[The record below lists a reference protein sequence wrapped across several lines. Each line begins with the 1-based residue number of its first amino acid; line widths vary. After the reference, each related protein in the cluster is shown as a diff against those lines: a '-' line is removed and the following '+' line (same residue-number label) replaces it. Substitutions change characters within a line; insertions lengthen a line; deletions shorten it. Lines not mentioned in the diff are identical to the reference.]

1 MRWGPQNKLQKTLNV
16 LMLTTLFLTGGLFKF
31 QLPKANGRQKAE
43 TVGDLLVPVEFCWNG
58 FHATVFGS
66 EVCMDAISSVF
77 EHSRDGFFPSIFPI
91 TCSGAATG
99 RSKRP

>member
-43 TVGDLLVPVEFCWNG
+43 TVGDLLVLWSFVGMASMQQFLNLRCAW
-58 FHATVFGS
+58 
-66 EVCMDAISSVF
+66 ML
-77 EHSRDGFFPSIFPI
+77 
-91 TCSGAATG
+91 
-99 RSKRP
+99 